1 MVNGMGEKK
10 KQEGIFVCVNCLY
23 TGVYM
28 LILWVSKKRSFNG
41 HKDNRYFLNLQ
52 DV

>member
-1 MVNGMGEKK
+1 MEWVKRKNRKE
-10 KQEGIFVCVNCLY
+10 FFLCVNCLY